1 MFTLGDI
8 LSSFLASTAVDIAN
22 FSWLQG
28 KDFAESEFWIST
40 SICSKNLPLRSLF
53 PSAWRQQHL
62 SACEWPY
69 WLQVGSCLITFLNQ
83 GQPGNNS
90 QRRPGRLLSQC
101 WTSESDPR
109 TVWLG
114 NLANPFQWRINLR
127 KSSLDAPRG
136 EICAVYFSWRG
147 SNCPDLFSLL
157 GSSCSSSPSNPI
169 FFPPRFI

>member
-8 LSSFLASTAVDIAN
+8 LSSFLASTTVDIAN

-62 SACEWPY
+62 RVCEWPY

-83 GQPGNNS
+83 GQHQETTPSTDPKG
-90 QRRPGRLLSQC
+90 

-114 NLANPFQWRINLR
+114 NLANPFQSRINWR
-127 KSSLDAPRG
+127 KSSLDARRG

-147 SNCPDLFSLL
+147 SYCPDLFSLL
-157 GSSCSSSPSNPI
+157 GSSCSNSPGNHII